1 MGERAMTP
9 PRSDRSGLALALDA
23 LADGMIVLDTAQ
35 RITFA
40 NRDAGMIAGI
50 APDQMAGLSFA
61 EFDTASAMNWA
72 LVAEMLEAGRTGNL
86 MLRGESV
93 GAVFVTLRRILAE
106 GRETGHV
113 ITLRDLAVFDHARRQ
128 ASGSRDAVALTGTTE
143 RRLRPDFARQRAIS
157 PWLDRMISRGERA
170 LLQGARVIITGES
183 GVGKTEIARHLH
195 GFVAN
200 GADPFVAVNCA
211 AIPESLFESELF
223 GYEKGAFTG
232 ASTEGKKGLIE
243 AAEGGTLFLDEIGEI
258 PLPLQAKLLSFLEE
272 GTILRIG
279 GTRPRRVNVRVISA
293 TNRDLLEMSE
303 ERRFRTDLYYR
314 LAVVTMPMKPLREV
328 PELLDHLIERFL
340 TAINQRRSVPLALSD
355 DLRARL
361 RGYHYPGNIR
371 ELWNLMQQISVL
383 GDDEEELPRR
393 LMAVRL
399 PGEGDMAALRP
410 PGAGPPRAEAA
421 PEGPPLPE
429 TAAPDGRGLREALA
443 DYELRLIEEAIRIH
457 GSKRKAA
464 AALGVDIGTIS
475 RKTRKE
481 P

>member
-1 MGERAMTP
+1 MTRDNP
-9 PRSDRSGLALALDA
+9 DLPGLTEALDA
-23 LADGMIVLDTAQ
+23 LADGLIVLDPDQ

-40 NRDAGMIAGI
+40 NRDAGAIAGI
-50 APDQMAGLSFA
+50 NPAQMAGMSFA
-61 EFDTASAMNWA
+61 EFNAASSMNWA
-72 LVAEMLEAGRTGNL
+72 LLAEMLEAGRTGNL
-86 MLRGESV
+86 MLRGEAV
-93 GAVFVTLRRILAE
+93 GAVFVTLRRISAMGPE
-106 GRETGHV
+106 SGHV
-113 ITLRDLAVFDHARRQ
+113 ITLRDLAVLDHARRQ
-128 ASGSRDAVALTGTTE
+128 ASGNRDAVAFNSGTE

-157 PWLDRMISRGERA
+157 PWLDRMMSRGERA

-195 GFVAN
+195 SFVAN
-200 GADPFVAVNCA
+200 GADPFIAVNCA

-293 TNRDLLEMSE
+293 TNRDLLEMAE
-303 ERRFRTDLYYR
+303 ERRFRADLYYR
-314 LAVVTMPMKPLREV
+314 LAVVNMPMKPLRDV
-328 PELLDHLIERFL
+328 PELLDHLIDRFL
-340 TAINQRRSVPLALSD
+340 VAINQRRSVPLVLSD
-355 DLRARL
+355 DLRTRL
-361 RGYHYPGNIR
+361 RAYRYPGNIR

-399 PGEGDMAALRP
+399 DGRP
-410 PGAGPPRAEAA
+410 ERDDATPAAA
-421 PEGPPLPE
+421 PEE
-429 TAAPDGRGLREALA
+429 AAADGRGLREALA
-443 DYELRLIEEAIRIH
+443 EYELRIIEEAIRIH

>member
-1 MGERAMTP
+1 MKQTSATS
-9 PRSDRSGLALALDA
+9 PRPLDQALHA
-23 LADGMIVLDTAQ
+23 LADGIIVLNPDHS
-35 RITFA
+35 ISFA
-40 NRDAGMIAGI
+40 NREAASLC
-50 APDQMAGLSFA
+50 GLNAKEMEGFDFA
-61 EFDTASAMNWA
+61 QFNSMSSLNWT
-72 LVAEMLEAGRTGNL
+72 LLGETLEAGRTGSL
-86 MLRGESV
+86 ILRGEAT
-93 GAVFVTLRRILAE
+93 GAVFVTLRRISATGANE
-106 GRETGHV
+106 GHV
-113 ITLRDLAVFDHARRQ
+113 VTLRDLAVFDHARRQ
-128 ASGSRDAVALTGTTE
+128 ATGARSAPTFTSATE
-143 RRLRPDFARQRAIS
+143 RRMRPDFARQRVIS

-195 GFVAN
+195 NFVAN
-200 GADPFVAVNCA
+200 GVDPFIAVNCA

-303 ERRFRTDLYYR
+303 DRRFRTDLYYR
-314 LAVVTMPMKPLREV
+314 LAVVNMPMKPLRDV
-328 PELLDHLIERFL
+328 PELLDHLIDRFL
-340 TAINQRRSVPLALSD
+340 TAINQRRSAPLHLSD

-361 RGYHYPGNIR
+361 RAYHYPGNIR

-393 LMAVRL
+393 LMAL
-399 PGEGDMAALRP
+399 DPTQAQHSYGSSPDSAPAPLAEGASLRD
-410 PGAGPPRAEAA
+410 AVSE
-421 PEGPPLPE
+421 
-429 TAAPDGRGLREALA
+429 
-443 DYELRLIEEAIRIH
+443 YELRIIEDAIRVH

>member
-1 MGERAMTP
+1 MKQTSAP
-9 PRSDRSGLALALDA
+9 SPRPLDQALNA
-23 LADGMIVLDTAQ
+23 LADGIIVLNPDHS
-35 RITFA
+35 ISFA
-40 NRDAGMIAGI
+40 NREAAALCGLNAKE
-50 APDQMAGLSFA
+50 MAG
-61 EFDTASAMNWA
+61 FDFVQFNTMSSLNWT
-72 LVAEMLEAGRTGNL
+72 LLGEMLEAGRTGSL
-86 MLRGESV
+86 ILRGEAT
-93 GAVFVTLRRILAE
+93 GAVFVTLRRISATGANE
-106 GRETGHV
+106 GHV
-113 ITLRDLAVFDHARRQ
+113 VTLRDLAVFDHARRQ
-128 ASGSRDAVALTGTTE
+128 ATGARSAPTFTGATD
-143 RRLRPDFARQRAIS
+143 RRMRPDFARQRAIS

-195 GFVAN
+195 NFVAN
-200 GADPFVAVNCA
+200 GVDPFIAVNCA

-293 TNRDLLEMSE
+293 TNCDLLEMSE
-303 ERRFRTDLYYR
+303 DRRFRTDLYYR
-314 LAVVTMPMKPLREV
+314 LAVVNMPMKPLREV
-328 PELLDHLIERFL
+328 PELLDHLIDRFL
-340 TAINQRRSVPLALSD
+340 TAINQRRSVPLHLSD
-355 DLRARL
+355 DLRGRL
-361 RGYHYPGNIR
+361 RSYHYPGNIR

-393 LMAVRL
+393 LMALDPTEASRRSGSPSDTTPSPL
-399 PGEGDMAALRP
+399 AEGTSLRD
-410 PGAGPPRAEAA
+410 AVSE
-421 PEGPPLPE
+421 
-429 TAAPDGRGLREALA
+429 
-443 DYELRLIEEAIRIH
+443 YELRIIEEAIRVH